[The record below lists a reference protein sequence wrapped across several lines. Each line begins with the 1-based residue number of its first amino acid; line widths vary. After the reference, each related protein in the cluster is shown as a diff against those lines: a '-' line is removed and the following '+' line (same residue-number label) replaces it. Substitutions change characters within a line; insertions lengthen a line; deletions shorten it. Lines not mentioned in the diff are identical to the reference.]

1 MEIIL
6 GIALTYAFIIT
17 VVYLCS
23 LRDKP
28 NSYEISNEQF
38 NKFISQYYPNGDIED
53 FDLCELVEKFMK
65 GEAEPHPMRSDGL
78 VEAVVDCEGAECP
91 ASPAREDCCNCMGKD
106 GKCHFTINLNKIC
119 NVKPIIQDPSLLTEK
134 EAKDLA
140 DAIARYYGED

>member
-1 MEIIL
+1 MEIVL
-6 GIALTYAFIIT
+6 GIVLAYAFVIT
-17 VVYLCS
+17 VIYLCS

-38 NKFISQYYPNGDIED
+38 NEFISQYYPNGDVED
-53 FDLCELVEKFMK
+53 FDLCELVEKFLK

-106 GKCHFTINLNKIC
+106 GKCHFTITTPSSS
-119 NVKPIIQDPSLLTEK
+119 VKAIFWMILVSSFEDTNSETRLL
-134 EAKDLA
+134 
-140 DAIARYYGED
+140 

>member
-6 GIALTYAFIIT
+6 GIALTYAFVIT
-17 VVYLCS
+17 VIYLCS

-28 NSYEISNEQF
+28 NSYEISNEELNDF
-38 NKFISQYYPNGDIED
+38 VRSHYSDNLENFDI
-53 FDLCELVEKFMK
+53 CKLVEEFVN
-65 GEAEPHPMRSDGL
+65 GRLEPHSMRSDGI
-78 VEAVVDCEGAECP
+78 VEAVAECEGYACP

-119 NVKPIIQDPSLLTEK
+119 NVEPIIQNPALLTEK

-140 DAIARYYGED
+140 EAIEKYYGEK